1 MVISMLKNNNQEI
14 IKKISSRTLKNNHT
28 RNIFVVLAIV
38 LTTFMF
44 TTVFGIGASLVNNL
58 KTMMLRQQGTK
69 STIFLNKPEEYQI
82 EKAKQEKY
90 FDAIGVKI
98 QTGTAE
104 IENTETN
111 ILLDWYSKDEFDCN
125 YTPAASD
132 LEGTYPERENEIMLS
147 KAALDAMHIDKPRK
161 GMGIKLKKDGK
172 DLLFTLSGWFT
183 NYNYTKGGF
192 QAFISEAYVKKLGM
206 SQEKDGVL
214 CISAKA
220 GHQSELFESLKAS
233 IKPGEGQEWE
243 AGFDVQEENS
253 DTAVAA
259 IICVGLIGFIIAASG
274 YLLIYNVMY
283 ISVTKDIRFYGM
295 LKTIGT
301 SPSQIKSIVKMQ
313 TIKLSL
319 LGVPIGIFLGII
331 TSFAVVPFALE
342 MFGMG
347 NDGAMPSDISFN
359 PVIYIGTV
367 LFAIITVSVSCRK
380 PAKLAGKVSPVEAL
394 KYNGSSKI
402 KYKAKKGTDGGKIYK
417 MAYRNVFRGKKRAF
431 LVFTSLF
438 MGTMAFLS
446 VNTFIGSLKIE
457 NYVDFYLPND
467 YSIYTNSED
476 ENVLKEANRLVEQI
490 KGIDGIKNVH
500 LNLSADTIFEFDEEV
515 FNRFIKNFAGG
526 DKEEEKALIE
536 SYKNAKNDD
545 EKYASPVISVSTDM
559 MEMYNEK
566 ARQKIDIE
574 RFEKGEICLLG
585 TAPSKEDSEFLLG
598 KNITVID
605 KKSKKKKTFE
615 IGSAPL
621 VDEDYGINV
630 GYYWQMAAAPDSILI
645 SDKAMAE
652 LCDEPGTDTIIADC
666 DKDAESYVTSKIKEY
681 TMTNASVLHTEIKS
695 ELSKEFLSSMSSMN
709 ILGGGV
715 STVLILIGI
724 INFINVMLT
733 GVYARKGELSVMES
747 VGMTK
752 KQVKNMLVFEGM
764 YYGLITIGLI
774 LTLGNVIIYF
784 VSDFTSKIAD
794 YATFHYP
801 VGLMFAIAGVIMVIC
816 MLVPMAVYQMVSKE
830 SITERL
836 RSDG

>member
-1 MVISMLKNNNQEI
+1 MLKNNNKEI

-28 RNIFVVLAIV
+28 RNIFVILAIV

-58 KTMMLRQQGTK
+58 KIMMLRQQGTK
-69 STIFLNKPEEYQI
+69 STIFLDKPEEYQI

-90 FDAIGVKI
+90 LDAIGIKI

-111 ILLDWYSKDEFDCN
+111 ILLDWYNKDEFNNN
-125 YTPAASD
+125 YKPAIND
-132 LEGTYPERENEIMLS
+132 INGIYPEKEYEIMLS
-147 KAALDAMHIDKPRK
+147 KSALDAMHIDTPGK
-161 GMGIKLKKDGK
+161 GMEIKLKKDGK
-172 DLLFTLSGWFT
+172 DILFTLSGWFT

-192 QAFISEAYVKKLGM
+192 QAFISEAYIKKLGM
-206 SQEKDGVL
+206 SQEKNGVL

-220 GHQSELFESLKAS
+220 GHQTELFESLKAG
-233 IKPGEGQEWE
+233 IKTAEGQEWE
-243 AGFDVQEENS
+243 AGFDIQEENS
-253 DTAVAA
+253 STAAA
-259 IICVGLIGFIIAASG
+259 TIIVVGLIGFIIAASG

-283 ISVTKDIRFYGM
+283 ISVTRDIRFYGM

-301 SPSQIKSIVKMQ
+301 SPSQIKSIVKIQ
-313 TIKLSL
+313 TIRLSF
-319 LGVPIGIFLGII
+319 LGIPIGIFLGII
-331 TSFAVVPFALE
+331 TSFAAVPFALE

-359 PVIYIGTV
+359 PIIYIGTV

-394 KYNGSSKI
+394 KYNGNSKI
-402 KYKAKKGTDGGKIYK
+402 KYKAKKGTGGGKIYK
-417 MAYRNVFRGKKRAF
+417 MAYRNVFREKKRAF
-431 LVFTSLF
+431 LVFASLF

-457 NYVDFYLPND
+457 NYVNFYLPND
-467 YSIYTNSED
+467 YSIYTNPED
-476 ENVLKEANRLVEQI
+476 GNILEEANKLAEQI
-490 KGIDGIKNVH
+490 KNIDGIKNVH
-500 LNLSADTIFEFDEEV
+500 LNLSADTVFEFDEEV
-515 FNRFIKNFAGG
+515 FSRFIKSFAGG
-526 DKEEEKALIE
+526 DKEKEKAIIE
-536 SYKNAKNDD
+536 SYKNETDD
-545 EKYASPVISVSTDM
+545 DKKYSSPVISVSTDM

-598 KNITVID
+598 RNITVID

-621 VDEDYGINV
+621 ADEDYGINI

-652 LCDEPGTDTIIADC
+652 LCDEPVTDTIIADC
-666 DKDAESYVTSKIKEY
+666 EKNAERYVTSKIKEY

-715 STVLILIGI
+715 SIVLILIGI

-774 LTLGNVIIYF
+774 FTLGSAIIYF
-784 VSDFTSKIAD
+784 VADFTNKIAD

-801 VGLMFAIAGVIMVIC
+801 AVLMFIIAGVIMAIC
-816 MLVPMAVYQMVSKE
+816 MLVPIAVYQMVSKE

>member
-28 RNIFVVLAIV
+28 RNIFVILAIV

-104 IENTETN
+104 IEDTETN

-125 YTPAASD
+125 YTPAASGI
-132 LEGTYPERENEIMLS
+132 EGTYPEREDEIMLS

-301 SPSQIKSIVKMQ
+301 SPSQIKSIVKKQ
-313 TIKLSL
+313 AGRLS
-319 LGVPIGIFLGII
+319 VIGIPAGIILGII
-331 TSFAVVPFALE
+331 ASFVVVPVALGT
-342 MFGMG
+342 FGIDD
-347 NDGAMPSDISFN
+347 NGAMPSDISFN
-359 PVIYIGTV
+359 PFIYIGTV
-367 LFAIITVSVSCRK
+367 IFAAFTISISCRK
-380 PAKLAGKVSPVEAL
+380 PSKLAGKVSPVEAL
-394 KYNGSSKI
+394 KYNGNSNV
-402 KYKAKKGTDGGKIYK
+402 KYKAKKGTSGGKIYK
-417 MAYRNVFRGKKRAF
+417 MAYRNVFREKKRAF
-431 LVFTSLF
+431 LVFASLF

-446 VNTFIGSLKIE
+446 VNTFLGSLKLE

-467 YSIYTNSED
+467 YSIYMSQ
-476 ENVLKEANRLVEQI
+476 ENDNMREEAENLARQI
-490 KGIDGIKNVH
+490 KDIDGIKNVH
-500 LNLSADTIFEFDEEV
+500 LNLSADTVFEFDEEV
-515 FNRFIKNFAGG
+515 FKPFIENASA
-526 DKEEEKALIE
+526 DKKQQEEYMDFYKKATD
-536 SYKNAKNDD
+536 ND
-545 EKYASPVISVSTDM
+545 EKYSSPVISVSTDM
-559 MEMYNEK
+559 MELYNER

-605 KKSKKKKTFE
+605 KKSKNFHR
-615 IGSAPL
+615 
-621 VDEDYGINV
+621 
-630 GYYWQMAAAPDSILI
+630 I
-645 SDKAMAE
+645 S
-652 LCDEPGTDTIIADC
+652 
-666 DKDAESYVTSKIKEY
+666 
-681 TMTNASVLHTEIKS
+681 SVLHFCLTSHLKRYCIVLFPVIKCD
-695 ELSKEFLSSMSSMN
+695 KASS
-709 ILGGGV
+709 
-715 STVLILIGI
+715 
-724 INFINVMLT
+724 
-733 GVYARKGELSVMES
+733 
-747 VGMTK
+747 
-752 KQVKNMLVFEGM
+752 
-764 YYGLITIGLI
+764 
-774 LTLGNVIIYF
+774 
-784 VSDFTSKIAD
+784 
-794 YATFHYP
+794 
-801 VGLMFAIAGVIMVIC
+801 
-816 MLVPMAVYQMVSKE
+816 
-830 SITERL
+830 
-836 RSDG
+836 